1 MSAPDLQPRL
11 ALCCILCQVHAFA
24 GAHTATCC
32 RAWRSRLAMLR
43 ADGGAGGRS
52 PASLQKTGLACSTR
66 CCQRARRSPA
76 CAAQV
81 LVGTPACIYASFLR
95 SQKFPC
101 LCSKFIELVTPIRP
115 ARPARFSSG
124 LACVLPTLI
133 SRLTPGA
140 DMEALIWGQTA
151 GTVPDGG
158 KCRCDPST
166 QPMQSAPTCC
176 QPENQAR
183 RAARW
188 YPQGYQGTVDAGGE
202 AARGER
208 AAAAGRARPG
218 LLPLGRFSGEAWRGA
233 GTASV

>member
-1 MSAPDLQPRL
+1 MLHPVPSAR
-11 ALCCILCQVHAFA
+11 FA

-32 RAWRSRLAMLR
+32 RAWRSRLPILR
-43 ADGGAGGRS
+43 ADGGAGGQS

-81 LVGTPACIYASFLR
+81 LVGTPACSYAIVLR
-95 SQKFPC
+95 SQKFPW
-101 LCSKFIELVTPIRP
+101 LVLYRTGDPHKACTPR
-115 ARPARFSSG
+115 ALFLSTG
-124 LACVLPTLI
+124 LRAPHFI
-133 SRLTPGA
+133 SRLTPGV
-140 DMEALIWGQTA
+140 DMEALICQTA

-166 QPMQSAPTCC
+166 PPMQSAPKCC